1 MLIQLKQLMKTCKIL
16 SISNNS
22 SKSHIFNFMHYITE
36 VTYNLRPIQ
45 LMRVKKKYMED
56 ISII

>member
-1 MLIQLKQLMKTCKIL
+1 MKTCKIL

-45 LMRVKKKYMED
+45 LIRVKKKYMED
-56 ISII
+56 VFII